1 MSINERISR
10 IIRAEINSHSIDLST
25 NEFKI
30 NSISGDDIQEARSEI
45 VQSISRVKQYRK
57 EIQLQ
62 YERVISECSR
72 WMTVTEENIKDRGIL
87 KQELYKQSFYKEA
100 VDLKIKIKE
109 VDDTLD
115 SLHRDLT
122 QYNDLLI

>member
-1 MSINERISR
+1 
-10 IIRAEINSHSIDLST
+10 
-25 NEFKI
+25 
-30 NSISGDDIQEARSEI
+30 
-45 VQSISRVKQYRK
+45 
-57 EIQLQ
+57 
-62 YERVISECSR
+62 
-72 WMTVTEENIKDRGIL
+72 MTVTEENIKDRGIL